1 MALVRQNLPLYT
13 HRCQNHSSVND
24 IYPACDNDQWTC
36 GFWPGEV
43 WLVYE
48 RTGDEG
54 FKQTA
59 LTLVDNFADRIDRK
73 IEVDHHDMGFL
84 YSPSCVAAYKLVGG
98 EDAEFERIYQNGL
111 ANGTDPD
118 HPDYWGDTGDYDQC
132 FVEMAAIACAIL
144 EVPEKVWTPLAD
156 RDKQNLARWLYS
168 INEHYIVAFGPGGTL
183 LRQSLDGVWQF
194 AYSPNPAVR
203 PANF

>member
-1 MALVRQNLPLYT
+1 MELHTKQDFTALMFRLLNPLRPLYSESGARLRIGNT
-13 HRCQNHSSVND
+13 GVTYD
-24 IYPACDNDQWTC
+24 KPAI
-36 GFWPGEV
+36 E
-43 WLVYE
+43 L
-48 RTGDEG
+48 EG
-54 FKQTA
+54 FSRPLWA
-59 LTLVDNFADRIDRK
+59 LAPFWL
-73 IEVDHHDMGFL
+73 G
-84 YSPSCVAAYKLVGG
+84 GG
-98 EDAEFERIYQNGL
+98 EDAEFETIYRSGL
-111 ANGTDPD
+111 AHGTDPA

-168 INEHYIVAFGPGGTL
+168 INEHYIVAFGPGGTP

-203 PANF
+203 PADF